1 MDGLEWEI
9 NYDNYEFPK
18 KNIIDL
24 DRVINLDTPKL
35 NRNNNIDTDMLTYDF
50 ANINISDNVNG
61 ENTDCTKQQDSKPI
75 PK

>member
-9 NYDNYEFPK
+9 DYDNYEFPK

-50 ANINISDNVNG
+50 AEIKISDNVNG
-61 ENTDCTKQQDSKPI
+61 ENTDCSKQQNSKPI
-75 PK
+75 PE